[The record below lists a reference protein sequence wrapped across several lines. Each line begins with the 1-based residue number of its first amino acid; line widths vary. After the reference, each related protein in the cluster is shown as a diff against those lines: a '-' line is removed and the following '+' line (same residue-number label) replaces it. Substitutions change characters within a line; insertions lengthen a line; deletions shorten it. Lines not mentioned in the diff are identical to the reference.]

1 MEERRPTAEWNEF
14 DWERALRES
23 DNYAA
28 RYFRLLQRFCD
39 LPGADDLITRQLARE
54 FNADQALPD
63 CDGDC
68 ASCDLRWNCEFA
80 LHTEWDMGRGYGG
93 MDEEMAAGEMA
104 DDEAGESDVEALEAG
119 TKGDPLFFETSPTFH
134 LLRQTALGWC
144 NVYSVIL
151 PGEAAETGL
160 RILYHIGRA
169 LANLRRSL
177 RAAEGEHRLWQTLPR
192 GAEHEPRTDPEPD
205 RGATA
210 ARTSAPGD
218 PAAPSAHTAGGH
230 RPRRRVS
237 WTHDECGLM
246 EPEESVTGWVA
257 RGRTVR
263 GALS

>member
-169 LANLRRSL
+169 LANLSYSIGDGLYEQPKANIAFGKRCLEELNTSL
-177 RAAEGEHRLWQTLPR
+177 GLIQSLTAE
-192 GAEHEPRTDPEPD
+192 
-205 RGATA
+205 
-210 ARTSAPGD
+210 
-218 PAAPSAHTAGGH
+218 
-230 RPRRRVS
+230 RPRLGRLLLVIQQHLLRTRQEVID
-237 WTHDECGLM
+237 HVGEC
-246 EPEESVTGWVA
+246 
-257 RGRTVR
+257 RGRTTS
-263 GALS
+263 AA